1 MSYQDKLLFM
11 RGLRAAGYAVQRM
24 LDGKL
29 SVANAAGK
37 CTVDPHRLSVWG
49 DGCIVHT
56 VSAIM
61 ADMV

>member
-1 MSYQDKLLFM
+1 MSYQDKLIFM
-11 RGLRAAGYAVQRM
+11 RGLRAAGYSVQRM

-29 SVANAAGK
+29 SVENNTGK

-49 DGCIVHT
+49 DGAVVHD